1 MATKLTLRMDE
12 RLIKQAKQYA
22 RQSGKS
28 VSKLVADFFALLN
41 PEPAEGP
48 SKISPHVKSLQGIMR
63 DYRVTPEDYKKYL
76 EKKYT

>member
-22 RQSGKS
+22 KQSGKS

-41 PEPAEGP
+41 PEPDGDP
-48 SKISPHVKSLQGIMR
+48 NRISAHVKSLQGVMR
-63 DYRVTPEDYKKYL
+63 DYRVSPEDYKKYL
-76 EKKYT
+76 EKKHL

>member
-22 RQSGKS
+22 KQSGKS

-41 PEPAEGP
+41 PEPDEDP
-48 SKISPHVKSLQGIMR
+48 SKISPHVKSLQGIMKE
-63 DYRVTPEDYKKYL
+63 YRVSPEDYKKYL

>member
-1 MATKLTLRMDE
+1 MDE

-22 RQSGKS
+22 KQSGKS

-41 PEPAEGP
+41 PEPDEDP
-48 SKISPHVKSLQGIMR
+48 MKISPNVKSLQGIMR
-63 DYRVTPEDYKKYL
+63 EYRVSPEDYKKYL

>member
-41 PEPAEGP
+41 PEPDVDP
-48 SKISPHVKSLQGIMR
+48 SEISPNVKSLQGIMR

>member
-22 RQSGKS
+22 KQSGKS

-41 PEPAEGP
+41 LEPEEDPG
-48 SKISPHVKSLQGIMR
+48 KISANVKSLQGIMR
-63 DYRVTPEDYKKYL
+63 DYRVTAEDYKKYL
-76 EKKYT
+76 EKKHL